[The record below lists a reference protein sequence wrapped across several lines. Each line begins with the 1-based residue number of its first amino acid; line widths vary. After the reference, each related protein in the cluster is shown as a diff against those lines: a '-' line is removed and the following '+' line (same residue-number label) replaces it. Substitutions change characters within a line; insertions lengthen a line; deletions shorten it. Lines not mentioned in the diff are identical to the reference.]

1 MPDVQILNVKTEAV
15 SAGLTR
21 VTVQV
26 INKGLLPTGSEI
38 GDRVRWVQKVRT
50 EVKTSSAQT
59 IISGKKVNLRG
70 AMLAGESQEYSW
82 LISGSGSITIEAGN
96 AMTGI
101 KTVSVALK

>member
-1 MPDVQILNVKTEAV
+1 
-15 SAGLTR
+15 
-21 VTVQV
+21 
-26 INKGLLPTGSEI
+26 LPTGSEI

-50 EVKTSSAQT
+50 EVKTSSSQT

-70 AMLAGESQEYSW
+70 AMSAGESQEYSW
-82 LISGSGSITIEAGN
+82 LISGSGNITIEAGN